1 MMHRFQRWFHIPSV
15 AKILFL
21 LLLFP
26 LGAVYMYWYDN
37 GNRTVGEAVLIFVV
51 VAGFPV
57 IIGLLI
63 FMGGYT
69 AVRKLIRDRSD
80 TSVLP
85 LFDEG
90 SVTYP
95 TSILAYMKSPCIDG
109 TIAGLPAVVEPV
121 NISGNN
127 EPPKLRFTFRP
138 LYRHDRNGSFDE
150 YIEFEIGKLSSRLRH
165 DVKPEVLQF
174 VAELK
179 EKGYYYDFPDE

>member
-26 LGAVYMYWYDN
+26 LGAVYMYWDDN

-57 IIGLLI
+57 IIALLI
-63 FMGGYT
+63 FMGHYT
-69 AVRKLIRDRSD
+69 VIRKLIRDRSD

-90 SVTYP
+90 SITYP
-95 TSILAYMKSPCIDG
+95 TSILASMKSACIDG
-109 TIAGLPAVVEPV
+109 IIAGLPVVVEPV
-121 NISGNN
+121 DISSDD
-127 EPPKLRFTFRP
+127 EPPKVRFTFRP

-150 YIEFEIGKLSSRLRH
+150 YIEFEINRITSRLRH

-174 VAELK
+174 VEDLK